1 MPNKIKHIY
10 LQNANK
16 MIVLQGIIVHDVLGL
31 PKIVL
36 DQIREG
42 LQILTFGSEMKQ
54 YPELFQ
60 ELFVPHDKECSNSDV
75 IKVFEFLQTMTADET
90 TIQGYLIEFLQTA
103 SPETLKQFLI
113 FTTGTPCLP
122 NFGLGNIEVKFDN
135 VTSIFASTCLMAIT
149 FPQVFPNQETF
160 SSSIEA
166 VLTSKTKSF
175 NCV

>member
-1 MPNKIKHIY
+1 M
-10 LQNANK
+10 
-16 MIVLQGIIVHDVLGL
+16 HDVLGL

-103 SPETLKQFLI
+103 YQKL
-113 FTTGTPCLP
+113 
-122 NFGLGNIEVKFDN
+122 
-135 VTSIFASTCLMAIT
+135 
-149 FPQVFPNQETF
+149 
-160 SSSIEA
+160 
-166 VLTSKTKSF
+166 
-175 NCV
+175 